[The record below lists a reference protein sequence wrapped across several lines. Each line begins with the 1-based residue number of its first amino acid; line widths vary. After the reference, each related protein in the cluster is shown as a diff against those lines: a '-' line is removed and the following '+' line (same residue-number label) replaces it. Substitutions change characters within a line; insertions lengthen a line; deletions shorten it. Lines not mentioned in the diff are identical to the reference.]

1 MDWQMGSESVQKDL
15 IWCPRALYMEM
26 SCITLYRFG
35 SEDSREMVVHLID
48 CMRSTSAL
56 TSDKY

>member
-1 MDWQMGSESVQKDL
+1 MGSESVQKDL

-26 SCITLYRFG
+26 SCVTLYRFG

-56 TSDKY
+56 TSEEY